1 MTRTARIIPSIE
13 QLRQRQAIHNLEL
26 LYGRESTIE
35 ALRTETSELRQQI
48 MQATIDIPDAETA
61 ATYIIE
67 QVTKRLEPVSYTHL
81 TLPTSDLV

>member
-35 ALRTETSELRQQI
+35 TLRTETSELRQQI
-48 MQATIDIPDAETA
+48 MQATIDMPDAETA

-67 QVTKRLEPVSYTHL
+67 QVTKRLEQ
-81 TLPTSDLV
+81 TLSHIHI